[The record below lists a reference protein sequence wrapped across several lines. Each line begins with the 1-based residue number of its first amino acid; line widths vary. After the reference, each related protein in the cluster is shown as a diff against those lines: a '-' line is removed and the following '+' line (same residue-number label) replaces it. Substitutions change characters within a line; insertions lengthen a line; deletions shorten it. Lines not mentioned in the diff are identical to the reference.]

1 MDRELRIRV
10 ARRAAE
16 GILID
21 QLAEAIEEGCVPGFD
36 RDPRQRRLESERG
49 KCFCRMRKQIDANAD
64 RPDFGGRLKYPAG
77 YSGSLQR
84 KPKGQSANAGSDND
98 DVVHVCSRRAL

>member
-1 MDRELRIRV
+1 MDRELRMFV

-16 GILID
+16 RLLID

-49 KCFCRMRKQIDANAD
+49 KFFCGMREQIDANAD
-64 RPDFGGRLKYPAG
+64 RPDFGGRLKHPAG
-77 YSGSLQR
+77 YPGRLHR
-84 KPKGQSANAGSDND
+84 NPNRQSATPGPPP
-98 DVVHVCSRRAL
+98 LTP